1 MKIKRK
7 TAEKYSLIL
16 GLVGMFLVGFPI
28 MFGIAI
34 VLDEAFELGLYLSL
48 LFVLGLYW
56 AGKTADRTRRVNEA
70 QGDSSD

>member
-7 TAEKYSLIL
+7 TAKKYQLLLGLIL
-16 GLVGMFLVGFPI
+16 MFFVAIPI

-34 VLDEAFELGLYLSL
+34 VLDEAFELGLYLSF

-56 AGKTADRTRRVNEA
+56 AGREADRTKGVSEA
-70 QGDSSD
+70 QGDSGD